1 MKGKQRMSHCL
12 DLCSVR
18 SGCSFVFVL
27 CLETVE
33 KKNVLLQLSVWVAYL
48 GCVEFDAP
56 PPPPPQP
63 DKPFTW
69 CTSIGLV
76 VLFDAPDL
84 HPPQASHTLYLVYVN
99 KLGCV
104 GWHSPPTHPWPAI
117 PFTWCMSIG
126 LVVLGDTPHPPTPGQ
141 PYPSAGVRQ

>member
-1 MKGKQRMSHCL
+1 MAEMKGKQRMSHCL

-56 PPPPPQP
+56 PARQ
-63 DKPFTW
+63 T
-69 CTSIGLV
+69 
-76 VLFDAPDL
+76 L
-84 HPPQASHTLYLVYVN
+84 HLVYVN
-99 KLGCV
+99 RLGCV
-104 GWHSPPTHPWPAI
+104 
-117 PFTWCMSIG
+117 
-126 LVVLGDTPHPPTPGQ
+126 V
-141 PYPSAGVRQ
+141 

>member
-1 MKGKQRMSHCL
+1 MAEMKGKQWMSHCL
-12 DLCSVR
+12 DLCSVT

-84 HPPQASHTLYLVYVN
+84 HPP
-99 KLGCV
+99 
-104 GWHSPPTHPWPAI
+104 PPPRPAI
-117 PFTWCMSIG
+117 PFTWCTSIG
-126 LVVLGDTPHPPTPGQ
+126 LVVLGDTPHPLTPGQ
-141 PYPSAGVRQ
+141 PYLSAGVRQ